1 MKRLWNTIAGLRL
14 GFEEHFRGAG
24 SISLFVGLAC
34 NLAFVGQVYFWPS
47 MWHTT
52 AFMFSYTDAS
62 YVAELLCALMLGWR
76 LRRGGRLVVGSRL
89 LWVLALLVQATL
101 VLYCAL
107 FGAGIHVPE
116 PVNWVCGAI
125 FGVYLP
131 VAMTSWFAV
140 HIDRRSFSVIW
151 NIVLAGVFASFVIWV
166 FSGLEAVKL
175 CVCMGVLMF
184 VGTFVLSRKLRTEQA
199 KEGDDA
205 AAPAAVPADTFR
217 YPASAT
223 FLFSFSFITAIA
235 FAGIGGDSASYA
247 SGDFFAPMLL
257 ICAVVLLANAA
268 VLPLT
273 TIAVPAIIVAVIAA
287 SYLHLEPALSFD
299 LAALGMFLFLAY
311 AVVLLCASA
320 QGTRRH
326 TLAAFTGLMVAFA
339 AGCLV
344 GRPGHGA
351 LLRARRA
358 IRVEHHGS
366 AVYSGCQRRHDH
378 PRETG
383 RHADSFGGAFR
394 GRAGDGRSRCGPSR
408 QSGSRGRRLRFGRAR
423 EGGAHAALRGVLGQR
438 GGLCHGRGQRH
449 GEVAHPPRLQ
459 EARRPQPRRT
469 LRETRHRERR
479 EKRVERRNP
488 PNPRRAGRE
497 VAEGVPRAVH

>member
-1 MKRLWNTIAGLRL
+1 MKHLRDTIAGLRL
-14 GFEEHFRGAG
+14 GFEEHFRSAG

-34 NLAFVGQVYFWPS
+34 NLAFVGQVYFWPA
-47 MWHTT
+47 MWHTS

-62 YVAELLCALMLGWR
+62 YVAEVLCALMLGRR
-76 LRRGGRLVVGSRL
+76 LRQSGRLAVGSRW
-89 LWVLALLVQATL
+89 LWALALLVQVSL
-101 VLYCAL
+101 VLYCVL

-184 VGTFVLSRKLRTEQA
+184 VGTFVLSRKLRSERV
-199 KEGDDA
+199 KERDDA
-205 AAPAAVPADTFR
+205 AAPAAAPADAFR

-320 QGTRRH
+320 QGSRRR
-326 TLAAFTGLMVAFA
+326 TLAAFTSLMVAFA

-344 GRPGHGA
+344 GRLCMA
-351 LLRARRA
+351 LCFALVEQFASNIMVLLSILAANAAMIILVRRGVTPIRSAELFEGEQATGDLDAARRA
-358 IRVEHHGS
+358 KVDRVAAACGLGEREKEVLTLLLEGCS
-366 AVYSGCQRRHDH
+366 AS
-378 PRETG
+378 
-383 RHADSFGGAFR
+383 
-394 GRAGDGRSRCGPSR
+394 
-408 QSGSRGRRLRFGRAR
+408 
-423 EGGAHAALRGVLGQR
+423 
-438 GGLCHGRGQRH
+438 
-449 GEVAHPPRLQ
+449 EVASAMVVANGTAKSHIRHIYKKLGVHSRD
-459 EARRPQPRRT
+459 E
-469 LRETRHRERR
+469 LFEKLGIERE
-479 EKRVERRNP
+479 EKSKQSV
-488 PNPRRAGRE
+488 
-497 VAEGVPRAVH
+497 

>member
-1 MKRLWNTIAGLRL
+1 MNRLRDTIAGLRL

-76 LRRGGRLVVGSRL
+76 LRRGGRLVVGSRS

-101 VLYCAL
+101 VMYCAL
-107 FGAGIHVPE
+107 FGAGIHVPN

-125 FGVYLP
+125 FGAYLP
-131 VAMTSWFAV
+131 VVMTSWFAV
-140 HIDRRSFSVIW
+140 HVDLRAPSVIW
-151 NIVLAGVFASFVIWV
+151 NVVLAGVFASFVIWV

-184 VGTFVLSRKLRTEQA
+184 VGTFVLARKLRPMQ
-199 KEGDDA
+199 GDADEA
-205 AAPAAVPADTFR
+205 AALPALSADAFR

-257 ICAVVLLANAA
+257 LCAVVLLANAA

-287 SYLHLEPALSFD
+287 SYFHLEPTLSFD

-320 QGTRRH
+320 QGGRRRA
-326 TLAAFTGLMVAFA
+326 LAAFAGLMVAFA

-344 GRPGHGA
+344 GRLCMA
-351 LLRARRA
+351 LCFAFAEQFASNIMVLLSILAANAAMIILVRR
-358 IRVEHHGS
+358 VS
-366 AVYSGCQRRHDH
+366 
-378 PRETG
+378 
-383 RHADSFGGAFR
+383 
-394 GRAGDGRSRCGPSR
+394 
-408 QSGSRGRRLRFGRAR
+408 
-423 EGGAHAALRGVLGQR
+423 
-438 GGLCHGRGQRH
+438 
-449 GEVAHPPRLQ
+449 
-459 EARRPQPRRT
+459 RRPVRRSF
-469 LRETRHRERR
+469 
-479 EKRVERRNP
+479 
-488 PNPRRAGRE
+488 
-497 VAEGVPRAVH
+497 

>member
-1 MKRLWNTIAGLRL
+1 MKHLRDTIAGLRL
-14 GFEEHFRGAG
+14 GFEEHFRSAG

-34 NLAFVGQVYFWPS
+34 NLAFVGQVYFWPA
-47 MWHTT
+47 MWHTS

-62 YVAELLCALMLGWR
+62 YVAEFLCALMLGWK
-76 LRRGGRLVVGSRL
+76 LRRGGRLAVSSRL
-89 LWVLALLVQATL
+89 FWILALLVQATL

-107 FGAGIHVPE
+107 FGAGIHVPD
-116 PVNWVCGAI
+116 PVNWICGAV

-140 HIDRRSFSVIW
+140 HVDRRPLSVIW
-151 NIVLAGVFASFVIWV
+151 NVVLAGVFASFVIWV

-184 VGTFVLSRKLRTEQA
+184 VGTFVLSRKLRSEQP

-205 AAPAAVPADTFR
+205 AAPEAVPADAFR

-287 SYLHLEPALSFD
+287 SYLHLEPTLSFD

-311 AVVLLCASA
+311 AVVLLCAST
-320 QGTRRH
+320 QGNRRW

-344 GRPGHGA
+344 GRLGMA
-351 LLRARRA
+351 LCFALVEQFASNIMVLLSILAANAAMIILVRRGVTPIRSAELFEGEQATGDLDAARRA
-358 IRVEHHGS
+358 KVDRVAAACGLGEREKEVLTLLLEGCS
-366 AVYSGCQRRHDH
+366 AS
-378 PRETG
+378 
-383 RHADSFGGAFR
+383 
-394 GRAGDGRSRCGPSR
+394 
-408 QSGSRGRRLRFGRAR
+408 
-423 EGGAHAALRGVLGQR
+423 
-438 GGLCHGRGQRH
+438 
-449 GEVAHPPRLQ
+449 EVASAMVVANGTAKSHIRHVYKKLGVHSRD
-459 EARRPQPRRT
+459 E
-469 LRETRHRERR
+469 LFEKLGIERE
-479 EKRVERRNP
+479 EKK
-488 PNPRRAGRE
+488 G
-497 VAEGVPRAVH
+497 

>member
-14 GFEEHFRGAG
+14 GFEDHFRGAG

-184 VGTFVLSRKLRTEQA
+184 VGTFVLSRKLRSEQA
-199 KEGDDA
+199 KEEDD
-205 AAPAAVPADTFR
+205 AAVPAAAPEAVPADAFR

-257 ICAVVLLANAA
+257 ICAVVLLTNAA

-320 QGTRRH
+320 QGNRRR

-344 GRPGHGA
+344 GRLGMA
-351 LLRARRA
+351 LCFAFVEQFASNIMVLLSILAANAAMIILVRRGVTPIRSAELFEGEQATGDLDAARRA
-358 IRVEHHGS
+358 KVDRVAAACGLGEREKEVLTLLLEGCS
-366 AVYSGCQRRHDH
+366 AS
-378 PRETG
+378 
-383 RHADSFGGAFR
+383 
-394 GRAGDGRSRCGPSR
+394 
-408 QSGSRGRRLRFGRAR
+408 
-423 EGGAHAALRGVLGQR
+423 
-438 GGLCHGRGQRH
+438 
-449 GEVAHPPRLQ
+449 EVASAMVVANGTAKSHIRHVYKKLGVHSRD
-459 EARRPQPRRT
+459 E
-469 LRETRHRERR
+469 LFEKLGIERE
-479 EKRVERRNP
+479 EKK
-488 PNPRRAGRE
+488 G
-497 VAEGVPRAVH
+497 

>member
-14 GFEEHFRGAG
+14 GFEEHFRSAG

-34 NLAFVGQVYFWPS
+34 NLAFVGQVYFWPA
-47 MWHTT
+47 MWHTS

-62 YVAELLCALMLGWR
+62 YVAEFLCALTLGQR
-76 LRRGGRLVVGSRL
+76 LRQSGRLAVGNRW
-89 LWVLALLVQATL
+89 LWALALLVQASL
-101 VLYCAL
+101 VLYCVL

-140 HIDRRSFSVIW
+140 HINQRSISVIW

-184 VGTFVLSRKLRTEQA
+184 VGTFVLSRKLRSAQV

-205 AAPAAVPADTFR
+205 AAPEAVPADAFR

-287 SYLHLEPALSFD
+287 SYLHLEPVLSFD

-344 GRPGHGA
+344 GRLGMA
-351 LLRARRA
+351 LCFALVEQFASNIMVLLSILAANAAMIILVRRGVTPIRSAELFEGEQATGDLDAARRA
-358 IRVEHHGS
+358 KVDRVAAACGLGEREKEVLTLLLEGCS
-366 AVYSGCQRRHDH
+366 AS
-378 PRETG
+378 
-383 RHADSFGGAFR
+383 
-394 GRAGDGRSRCGPSR
+394 
-408 QSGSRGRRLRFGRAR
+408 
-423 EGGAHAALRGVLGQR
+423 
-438 GGLCHGRGQRH
+438 
-449 GEVAHPPRLQ
+449 EVASAMVVANGTAKSHIRHVYKKLGVHSRD
-459 EARRPQPRRT
+459 E
-469 LRETRHRERR
+469 LFEKLGIERE
-479 EKRVERRNP
+479 EKK
-488 PNPRRAGRE
+488 G
-497 VAEGVPRAVH
+497 

>member
-1 MKRLWNTIAGLRL
+1 M
-14 GFEEHFRGAG
+14 
-24 SISLFVGLAC
+24 
-34 NLAFVGQVYFWPS
+34 
-47 MWHTT
+47 
-52 AFMFSYTDAS
+52 
-62 YVAELLCALMLGWR
+62 
-76 LRRGGRLVVGSRL
+76 GSRL

-184 VGTFVLSRKLRTEQA
+184 VGTFVLSRKLRSEQA
-199 KEGDDA
+199 KEEDDA
-205 AAPAAVPADTFR
+205 AVPVAVPAAVPADAFR

-344 GRPGHGA
+344 GRLGMA
-351 LLRARRA
+351 LCFALVEQFASNIMVLLSILAANAAMIILVRRGVTPIRSAELFEGEQATGDLDAARRA
-358 IRVEHHGS
+358 KVDRVAAACGLGEREKEVLTLLLEGCS
-366 AVYSGCQRRHDH
+366 AS
-378 PRETG
+378 
-383 RHADSFGGAFR
+383 
-394 GRAGDGRSRCGPSR
+394 
-408 QSGSRGRRLRFGRAR
+408 
-423 EGGAHAALRGVLGQR
+423 
-438 GGLCHGRGQRH
+438 
-449 GEVAHPPRLQ
+449 EVASAMVVANGTAKSHIRHVYKKLGVHSRD
-459 EARRPQPRRT
+459 E
-469 LRETRHRERR
+469 LFEKLGIERE
-479 EKRVERRNP
+479 EKK
-488 PNPRRAGRE
+488 G
-497 VAEGVPRAVH
+497 

>member
-1 MKRLWNTIAGLRL
+1 MKHLRDTIAGLRL
-14 GFEEHFRGAG
+14 GFEEHFRSAG

-34 NLAFVGQVYFWPS
+34 NLAFVGQVYFWPA
-47 MWHTT
+47 MWHTS

-62 YVAELLCALMLGWR
+62 YVAEVLCALMLGRR
-76 LRRGGRLVVGSRL
+76 LRRGGGRLVVGSRS

-107 FGAGIHVPE
+107 FGAGIHVPN

-125 FGVYLP
+125 FGAYLP

-140 HIDRRSFSVIW
+140 HVDLRAPSVIW
-151 NIVLAGVFASFVIWV
+151 NVVLAGVFASFVIWV

-184 VGTFVLSRKLRTEQA
+184 VGTFVLARKLRPMQ
-199 KEGDDA
+199 GDADEA
-205 AAPAAVPADTFR
+205 AALPALSADAFR

-257 ICAVVLLANAA
+257 LCAVVLLANAA

-287 SYLHLEPALSFD
+287 SYFHLEPTLSFD

-320 QGTRRH
+320 QGGSAARSCGLCGPHGGFCRR
-326 TLAAFTGLMVAFA
+326 MPCRSSV
-339 AGCLV
+339 
-344 GRPGHGA
+344 HGA
-351 LLRARRA
+351 LLRVRRA
-358 IRVEHHGS
+358 IRVEHHG
-366 AVYSGCQRRHDH
+366 ALVYSGCQCRHDH

-383 RHADSFGGAFR
+383 CHADPFGGAF
-394 GRAGDGRSRCGPSR
+394 
-408 QSGSRGRRLRFGRAR
+408 
-423 EGGAHAALRGVLGQR
+423 
-438 GGLCHGRGQRH
+438 
-449 GEVAHPPRLQ
+449 
-459 EARRPQPRRT
+459 
-469 LRETRHRERR
+469 
-479 EKRVERRNP
+479 
-488 PNPRRAGRE
+488 
-497 VAEGVPRAVH
+497 

>member
-1 MKRLWNTIAGLRL
+1 MSPSSSARLCL
-14 GFEEHFRGAG
+14 
-24 SISLFVGLAC
+24 VGGC
-34 NLAFVGQVYFWPS
+34 DG
-47 MWHTT
+47 
-52 AFMFSYTDAS
+52 
-62 YVAELLCALMLGWR
+62 
-76 LRRGGRLVVGSRL
+76 GGRLVVGSRL

-184 VGTFVLSRKLRTEQA
+184 VGTFVLSRKLRSERV
-199 KEGDDA
+199 KERDDA
-205 AAPAAVPADTFR
+205 AAPAAAPADAFR

-320 QGTRRH
+320 QGSRRR
-326 TLAAFTGLMVAFA
+326 TLAAFTSLMVAFA

-344 GRPGHGA
+344 GRLCMA
-351 LLRARRA
+351 LCFAFAEQFASNIMVLLSILAANAAMIILVRRGVTPTRSAELFEGEQATGDLDAARRA
-358 IRVEHHGS
+358 KVDRVAAACGLGEREKEVLTLLLEGCS
-366 AVYSGCQRRHDH
+366 AS
-378 PRETG
+378 
-383 RHADSFGGAFR
+383 
-394 GRAGDGRSRCGPSR
+394 
-408 QSGSRGRRLRFGRAR
+408 
-423 EGGAHAALRGVLGQR
+423 
-438 GGLCHGRGQRH
+438 
-449 GEVAHPPRLQ
+449 EVASAMVVANGTAKSHIRHVYKKLGVHSRD
-459 EARRPQPRRT
+459 E
-469 LRETRHRERR
+469 LFEKLGIERE
-479 EKRVERRNP
+479 EKSKQSV
-488 PNPRRAGRE
+488 
-497 VAEGVPRAVH
+497 

>member
-1 MKRLWNTIAGLRL
+1 M
-14 GFEEHFRGAG
+14 
-24 SISLFVGLAC
+24 
-34 NLAFVGQVYFWPS
+34 
-47 MWHTT
+47 
-52 AFMFSYTDAS
+52 
-62 YVAELLCALMLGWR
+62 
-76 LRRGGRLVVGSRL
+76 GSRL

-184 VGTFVLSRKLRTEQA
+184 VGTFVLSRKLRSEQA
-199 KEGDDA
+199 KEEDDAAVPA
-205 AAPAAVPADTFR
+205 AAPAAAPADAFR

-344 GRPGHGA
+344 GRLGMA
-351 LLRARRA
+351 LCFALVEQFASNIMVLLSILAANAAMIILVRRGVTPIRSAELFEGEQATGDLDAARRA
-358 IRVEHHGS
+358 KVDRVAAACGLGEREKEVLTLLLEGCS
-366 AVYSGCQRRHDH
+366 AS
-378 PRETG
+378 
-383 RHADSFGGAFR
+383 
-394 GRAGDGRSRCGPSR
+394 
-408 QSGSRGRRLRFGRAR
+408 
-423 EGGAHAALRGVLGQR
+423 
-438 GGLCHGRGQRH
+438 
-449 GEVAHPPRLQ
+449 EVASAMVVANGTAKSHIRHVYKKLGVHSRD
-459 EARRPQPRRT
+459 E
-469 LRETRHRERR
+469 LFEKLGIERE
-479 EKRVERRNP
+479 EKK
-488 PNPRRAGRE
+488 G
-497 VAEGVPRAVH
+497 

>member
-101 VLYCAL
+101 VLYCVL
-107 FGAGIHVPE
+107 FGAGIHVPD

-125 FGVYLP
+125 FGAYLP
-131 VAMTSWFAV
+131 VVMTSWFAV
-140 HIDRRSFSVIW
+140 HVDLRSPSVIW
-151 NIVLAGVFASFVIWV
+151 NVVLAGVFASFVIWV

-184 VGTFVLSRKLRTEQA
+184 VGTFVLARKLRPMQG
-199 KEGDDA
+199 EGKDDA
-205 AAPAAVPADTFR
+205 AASPALSADAFR

-344 GRPGHGA
+344 GRLGMA
-351 LLRARRA
+351 LCFALVEQFASNIMVLLSILAANAAMIILVRRGVTPIRSAELFEGEQATGDLDAARRA
-358 IRVEHHGS
+358 KVDRVAAACGLGEREKEVLTLLLEGCS
-366 AVYSGCQRRHDH
+366 AS
-378 PRETG
+378 
-383 RHADSFGGAFR
+383 
-394 GRAGDGRSRCGPSR
+394 
-408 QSGSRGRRLRFGRAR
+408 
-423 EGGAHAALRGVLGQR
+423 
-438 GGLCHGRGQRH
+438 
-449 GEVAHPPRLQ
+449 EVASAMVVANGTAKSHIRHVYKKLGVHSRD
-459 EARRPQPRRT
+459 E
-469 LRETRHRERR
+469 LFEKLGIERE
-479 EKRVERRNP
+479 EKK
-488 PNPRRAGRE
+488 G
-497 VAEGVPRAVH
+497 